1 MSWGIQLNSGAIPS
15 LEKPNKTLLYY
26 VYTFVKL
33 LGVLNAADPRVK
45 ITEALLSQHG

>member
-1 MSWGIQLNSGAIPS
+1 MCIH
-15 LEKPNKTLLYY
+15 
-26 VYTFVKL
+26 FVKL